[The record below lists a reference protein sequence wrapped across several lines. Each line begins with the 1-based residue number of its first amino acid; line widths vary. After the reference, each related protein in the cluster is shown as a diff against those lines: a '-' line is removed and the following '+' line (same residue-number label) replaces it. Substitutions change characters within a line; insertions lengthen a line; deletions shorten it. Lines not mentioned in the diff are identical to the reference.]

1 MNASHQKLGGE
12 TIGRWY
18 CRYLRISRWGERC
31 RMLQRDGQ
39 PICQLAE
46 AAIVMLEMIFPKRE
60 ECEAGAP
67 PMFRRK
73 VPGWGSA
80 RNPNLSLLCPRWED
94 RMSDPGRK
102 LPRRIHVIRV
112 SPRAGAAPRH
122 RERVKNALGG
132 LRQAGA
138 LITLGELLD
147 VRTGASLPSS
157 PGRRGSL
164 PSSFS

>member
-1 MNASHQKLGGE
+1 
-12 TIGRWY
+12 
-18 CRYLRISRWGERC
+18 
-31 RMLQRDGQ
+31 
-39 PICQLAE
+39 
-46 AAIVMLEMIFPKRE
+46 
-60 ECEAGAP
+60 
-67 PMFRRK
+67 MFRRPK

-80 RNPNLSLLCPRWED
+80 RSPNLSLLCPRWDD
-94 RMSDPGRK
+94 RMSDPGRN
-102 LPRRIHVIRV
+102 LPRRIHVVRV

-122 RERVKNALGG
+122 REPVKNASGG

>member
-1 MNASHQKLGGE
+1 MDDGIGDTFVSVDGASGVGCYSA
-12 TIGRWY
+12 TV
-18 CRYLRISRWGERC
+18 SRFAS
-31 RMLQRDGQ
+31 
-39 PICQLAE
+39 LAE

-80 RNPNLSLLCPRWED
+80 RSPNLILLCPRWED

-112 SPRAGAAPRH
+112 SPRAGAAR
-122 RERVKNALGG
+122 G
-132 LRQAGA
+132 
-138 LITLGELLD
+138 I
-147 VRTGASLPSS
+147 ASA
-157 PGRRGSL
+157 
-164 PSSFS
+164 